1 MATASFVT
9 YLETPRELRVL
20 GFRAPPPSP
29 VTGVLTN
36 GSSGSPEYGECPDGN
51 EDDEVG
57 RFLRRSARVPVLRLP
72 ERAIPRKNNKKN
84 KEAWA
89 PPVIDMHLLASP
101 GAGGPVVEALR
112 SAAVAFGYFQVV
124 GHGVNECLVS
134 AAAVRAS
141 SPTPD
146 EAEAG
151 GEDGEELWWSPS
163 EGDQLRCEL
172 AHFIGRQRIEGLYMM
187 LTPGFAVSRNGADDL
202 FTQLEQTAAKLVDAL
217 QRDSVGATMVRA
229 DRNGSQLCI
238 RTHHRRQC
246 DIGSGS
252 VGPISQDD
260 ILRMLIRSSR
270 CPRALALHLCPGA
283 STFHVFSRQRGSSKF
298 RPLGGAVVVTVG
310 DQLQVT
316 HQSLDHD
323 PFFRRLANARCIIIT
338 IVHCLL
344 VYFLRSPRMQAWS
357 SGLYKSVTGKPAYSD
372 GDLRADRGC
381 DVVSAEHLHSCSL
394 GSMESEPLDADAG
407 KTVQLNVQIM
417 VAACLVLLYH
427 FLLSCLCTIWS

>member
-163 EGDQLRCEL
+163 EGDQLR
-172 AHFIGRQRIEGLYMM
+172 
-187 LTPGFAVSRNGADDL
+187 NGADDL

-310 DQLQVT
+310 DQLQ
-316 HQSLDHD
+316 
-323 PFFRRLANARCIIIT
+323 
-338 IVHCLL
+338 
-344 VYFLRSPRMQAWS
+344 AWS